1 MLFSIA
7 QGLHYANV
15 LTNHSLLG
23 RLPFKPLELALE
35 YAMYIH
41 TILILCRLVAAGHKV
56 GVVKQ
61 TETAALKAA
70 SEQRSG
76 PFSRELTALY
86 TRTTLLGP
94 DVRPQPTSRGTW
106 GGRGGGGGGRGR
118 GESGENEESGEVVA
132 EVELDEEEE
141 GLWMMCVCEQVA
153 SPQEQKTSGIVIGFV
168 VGLHM
173 IPLYIILYLPCLAFS
188 CSDCL
193 CLVACF
199 KLK

>member
-1 MLFSIA
+1 M
-7 QGLHYANV
+7 
-15 LTNHSLLG
+15 
-23 RLPFKPLELALE
+23 
-35 YAMYIH
+35 
-41 TILILCRLVAAGHKV
+41 
-56 GVVKQ
+56 KQ

-94 DVRPQPTSRGTW
+94 DVRPQPTGRGMW
-106 GGRGGGGGGRGR
+106 GGRGGGEGGRGGRIGGRGGGGGGGR
-118 GESGENEESGEVVA
+118 GESGETGEGGEVVA

-173 IPLYIILYLPCLAFS
+173 IPLYIIIYLPCLAFS